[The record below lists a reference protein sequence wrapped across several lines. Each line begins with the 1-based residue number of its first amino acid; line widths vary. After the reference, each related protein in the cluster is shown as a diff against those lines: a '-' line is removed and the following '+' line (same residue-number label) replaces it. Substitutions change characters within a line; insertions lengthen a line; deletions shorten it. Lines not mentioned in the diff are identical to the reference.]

1 MGVDFNEYYNLSC
14 GTGAILNSIEMQKEC
29 EANYD
34 YGQLAWVTWKRAR
47 GDIENADTTF
57 VDAINEILQA
67 PSNANNDYLGLGWTN
82 TVLLGMGEQAQ
93 TTTLN
98 DVFITRTTPSL
109 SPTLNPTEVPTT
121 VPTFT
126 PTFLPTGAPTES
138 PSQSPTASPSGTPS
152 QSPTQAPSQSPSKS
166 PTPTPTALPTNMP
179 TLSPT
184 RVCGPYVN
192 DVQDLVFEGV

>member
-1 MGVDFNEYYNLSC
+1 MG
-14 GTGAILNSIEMQKEC
+14 
-29 EANYD
+29 
-34 YGQLAWVTWKRAR
+34 
-47 GDIENADTTF
+47 
-57 VDAINEILQA
+57 
-67 PSNANNDYLGLGWTN
+67 
-82 TVLLGMGEQAQ
+82 GMGEQAQ

-126 PTFLPTGAPTES
+126 PTFLPTASPTGT
-138 PSQSPTASPSGTPS
+138 PSQSPTASPTGTPS
-152 QSPTQAPSQSPSKS
+152 QSPTELPSQSPTASPTGTPTQTPSQSPSKS
-166 PTPTPTALPTNMP
+166 PTPTPTASPTNMP

-192 DVQDLVFEGV
+192 DVQDLVFKGVGSHCRDGLNTSWPGGLSCDSPYVVCLPSENTISEFGGEPYKSATHRYSVDECLQECANDQRCLG

>member
-1 MGVDFNEYYNLSC
+1 MG
-14 GTGAILNSIEMQKEC
+14 
-29 EANYD
+29 
-34 YGQLAWVTWKRAR
+34 
-47 GDIENADTTF
+47 
-57 VDAINEILQA
+57 
-67 PSNANNDYLGLGWTN
+67 
-82 TVLLGMGEQAQ
+82 GMGEQAQ

-126 PTFLPTGAPTES
+126 PTFLPTEAPTES
-138 PSQSPTASPSGTPS
+138 PSQSPTE
-152 QSPTQAPSQSPSKS
+152 S

-192 DVQDLVFEGV
+192 DVQDLVFEGVGSHCRDGLNTSWPGGSSCDSPYVVCLPSENTLGEFGG